1 MIVKIWNEDSKNILF
16 VQKEIFVVYYKN
28 KFDCRFNFLLNGLE
42 IGSVLRDVCVL
53 CRDYLKDDF

>member
-1 MIVKIWNEDSKNILF
+1 MLF
-16 VQKEIFVVYYKN
+16 TTKN